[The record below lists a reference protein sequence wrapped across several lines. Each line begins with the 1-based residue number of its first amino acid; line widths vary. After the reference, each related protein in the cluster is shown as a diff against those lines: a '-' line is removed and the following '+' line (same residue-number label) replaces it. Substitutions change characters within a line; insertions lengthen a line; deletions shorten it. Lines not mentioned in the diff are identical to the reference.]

1 MSSLS
6 LLALLL
12 CLASAFGFANA
23 RLLRLPPTI
32 GVLVL
37 ALATSLALIGL
48 DATLGGHVLQRHAQ
62 ALLGTVNLPA
72 ALLDGVLCLLLF
84 AGSLHVD
91 VDDLW
96 SRKGTVL
103 ALATAGTL
111 LSTALFGAAMW
122 VAFRVAGQPVPAAWC
137 AVLGAILAPT
147 DPVAVAGLLRRVG
160 LPPTLQ
166 AVFAGESLFN
176 DGVGVVVFT
185 LALSVA
191 TGAGATGVVAMGAGA
206 TGAPGMAGGALAA
219 LHIAWQFA
227 VQAGG
232 GMALGLAT
240 GWLAFT
246 MMRAV
251 DEYNLELTISLALA
265 TGSYAL
271 AGPLGVSGPIAV
283 VVAGLLTGHH
293 GTRHAMSELTR
304 RHLLTFWALAD
315 ELLNALLFL
324 LIGFAVLAIPL
335 GAIALGATAAAVPLS
350 LLVRGVSVVVP
361 TWLLHLHTPNRWRAA
376 GVLTWGGLRG
386 GISVALALSLP
397 EGPFR
402 GALLAACYAVVVFS
416 VVVQG
421 LSMPWVI
428 ARLYRGAGE
437 VAAVGR
443 RPAPGGGAGQGGA

>member
-6 LLALLL
+6 LLATLL

-48 DATLGGHVLQRHAQ
+48 DAALGGHVLQRRAQ
-62 ALLGTVNLPA
+62 ALLGTVDLPA

-191 TGAGATGVVAMGAGA
+191 TGAGATGA
-206 TGAPGMAGGALAA
+206 GAPGMAEGALAA
-219 LHIAWQFA
+219 LHIAWQFG

-232 GMALGLAT
+232 GMALGLVT

-271 AGPLGVSGPIAV
+271 AGRLGVSGPIAV

-304 RHLLTFWALAD
+304 RQLLTFWALAD

-350 LLVRGVSVVVP
+350 LLVRGVSVVAP
-361 TWLLHLHTPNRWRAA
+361 TWLLHLRTPNRWRAA

-428 ARLYRGAGE
+428 ARLYRGA
-437 VAAVGR
+437 VL
-443 RPAPGGGAGQGGA
+443 PGGAAGEAGRP